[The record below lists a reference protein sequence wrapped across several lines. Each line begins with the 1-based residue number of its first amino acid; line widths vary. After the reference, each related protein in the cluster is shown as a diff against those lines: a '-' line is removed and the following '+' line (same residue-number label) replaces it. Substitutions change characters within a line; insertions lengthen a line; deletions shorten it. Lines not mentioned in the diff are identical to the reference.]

1 MATLSSILGSTFQGD
16 VGPQGPEGP
25 QGPTGDAATIAVG
38 NVFTSAPGSNAEV
51 SNTGTSSNAVL
62 DFTIPRG
69 GGLTSAQGSA
79 LAIALG

>member
-16 VGPQGPEGP
+16 TGPQGPAGPEGP
-25 QGPTGDAATIAVG
+25 QGDAASVAVG
-38 NVFTSAPGSNAEV
+38 NVFTSAPGTSADV
-51 SNTGTSSNAVL
+51 TNTGTSSSAVL